1 MLLYHK
7 EKRNDYSLD
16 KVSDS
21 SGRWEGP
28 WHGEEADTSAS
39 SSFRREASCRF
50 PLYPWVESESTL
62 SHKPLSFSFLSYCVA
77 CGILVP
83 KPGIKPRLCSESR
96 ECSPLNLQARVY
108 VLSHFSRVWLC
119 DSMDCSLQGS
129 SVHGILQARILEWVA
144 IPSSRGSS
152 QPRDQSHISFLSC
165 IGRQV
170 LYHWCHL
177 GRPRPPGKSPQTLLF
192 LVWHPF

>member
-62 SHKPLSFSFLSYCVA
+62 SHKPFFFFFFVILRGLWDLSSA
-77 CGILVP
+77 T
-83 KPGIKPRLCSESR
+83 
-96 ECSPLNLQARVY
+96 
-108 VLSHFSRVWLC
+108 
-119 DSMDCSLQGS
+119 
-129 SVHGILQARILEWVA
+129 
-144 IPSSRGSS
+144 
-152 QPRDQSHISFLSC
+152 RDQIQAVQ
-165 IGRQV
+165 RK
-170 LYHWCHL
+170 
-177 GRPRPPGKSPQTLLF
+177 P
-192 LVWHPF
+192 